1 MSNHTTTQ
9 SFGSSSMDATS
20 MYVTQ
25 IFHRKTLRLHHKERW
40 RKRVLSYRNFREWIA
55 QDGER
60 AIGIATTTRCL
71 CSCWMCTDSKPKH
84 NQTKLHVGRV
94 HRSVIESM
102 LAEEEGYIDYID
114 QYLID
119 FCGSIDY
126 ASFYWEQDYGL

>member
-1 MSNHTTTQ
+1 MYPTQ
-9 SFGSSSMDATS
+9 QSRRN
-20 MYVTQ
+20 
-25 IFHRKTLRLHHKERW
+25 IIRRHHHGVY

-84 NQTKLHVGRV
+84 NQTKLRPGRT
-94 HRSVIESM
+94 HKRVIESV
-102 LAEEEGYIDYID
+102 LAAEEGMIDYTD

-119 FCGSIDY
+119 FCANIDY